1 MSYVSKTICLL
12 LCLSIHGFSYADQEE
27 LLSKKRNQAIDS
39 LNELADQY
47 RLSRKIPSAQ
57 ALLQSTLNESKENRY
72 TKGEGEAYTIM
83 GNISYNIRNFQDA
96 EKYGKKAID
105 IFSRTTPDTLLAK
118 AWVTWANAVW
128 AQSRFEEAIGG
139 FEKAQVIFDQAG
151 DSSGVGNTYSLLALA
166 EEERGN
172 YEKAFQ
178 YSTQAVRYKEQ
189 SAWLPIGKL
198 YADVG
203 DYDMALE
210 YYSKISDND
219 LKLSSSL
226 NVGEAYF
233 LKKIYAS
240 ALFYYRHFLS
250 TLDATDTNAL
260 SKPYFLLGELYR
272 DIGKYDSSLYYLP
285 IALSGFR
292 KVNDRNWIMRS
303 LLELGKVS
311 RDIGRSKQAIDYSRE
326 LLNIAEHS
334 GARQYSRDAH
344 FLLYELYEG
353 LHMTDSAYYH
363 IREYSV
369 LNNAIDIEVSAQKL
383 AFFKASAP
391 LEQAVLKIDL
401 LNKQKQLQQEEIKQS
416 ATQKLLLFIGLL
428 ILIVTSI
435 IIARNFYLKKRNADH
450 LLLLSENRLEIQNL
464 QHIKKQSELEMQV
477 LRTQMNPHFI
487 FNALNSISRFILQ
500 NNKSDADEYLTK
512 FSRLMRMILQNS
524 QNAIITLESE
534 LESLNLYLQLEMLRF
549 DHQFCYSIE
558 SEDSVDVSMIRVP
571 PLIIQPFV
579 ENSIWHGL
587 MPKKGKG
594 KVSIH
599 ISTDKELLLIRIIDD
614 GVGRAVSAA
623 SKNLPPTTHQSLG
636 LKTTSQRINMLYTT
650 NLEKSAVKF
659 VDLVDTYGK
668 PSGTEVVL
676 ELPLRYD

>member
-1 MSYVSKTICLL
+1 MRYATKTVCLL
-12 LCLSIHGFSYADQEE
+12 FFLSVQAIIYANQGES
-27 LLSKKRNQAIDS
+27 LNKRKVQAIDS
-39 LNELADQY
+39 LNALADQY
-47 RLSRKIPSAQ
+47 RLVRKIPLAQ
-57 ALLQSTLNESKENRY
+57 SLLQSAINDSKEIGYKR
-72 TKGEGEAYTIM
+72 GEGEAYTIM
-83 GNISYNIRNFQDA
+83 GNISYAIRNFQDA
-96 EKYGKKAID
+96 EKYGKRAVD
-105 IFSRTTPDTLLAK
+105 IFSYTNPDTLLAK

-128 AQSRFEEAIGG
+128 AQSKFEEAISG
-139 FEKAQVIFDQAG
+139 FEKAQTIFDHAG
-151 DSSGVGNTYSLLALA
+151 DSSGVGNTYSLLAMA

-219 LKLSSSL
+219 LKLTSSL

-240 ALFYYRHFLS
+240 ALFYYRHYLS
-250 TLDATDTNAL
+250 TLDPTDTNAL

-285 IALSGFR
+285 IALHGFR
-292 KVNDRNWIMRS
+292 KVNDRNWLMRS

-311 RDIGRSKQAIDYSRE
+311 KDIGQPKQAIAYSRE
-326 LLNIAEHS
+326 LLDFAEHS

-344 FLLYELYEG
+344 YLLYELFES
-353 LHMTDSAYYH
+353 LHMTDSAYSH
-363 IREYSV
+363 LREYST

-416 ATQKLLLFIGLL
+416 ARQKLLLFIGLL
-428 ILIVTSI
+428 VLIVLSI
-435 IIARNFYLKKRNADH
+435 IVGRNFYLKKRNADH
-450 LLLLSENRLEIQNL
+450 LLLLSENKLEIQSL

-487 FNALNSISRFILQ
+487 FNALNSISRFVLQ
-500 NNKSDADEYLTK
+500 NKKVDADEYLTK

-524 QNAIITLESE
+524 QNAVITLESE
-534 LESLNLYLQLEMLRF
+534 LESLRLYLELEMLRF
-549 DHQFCYSIE
+549 DHQFCYSID
-558 SEDSVDVSMIRVP
+558 SEDSVDVSMIKVP

-579 ENSIWHGL
+579 ENAIWHGL

-594 KVSIH
+594 RISIQ
-599 ISTDKELLLIRIIDD
+599 ISTDKQLLFIKIIDD
-614 GVGRAVSAA
+614 GVGRAVSATT
-623 SKNLPPTTHQSLG
+623 KKHQPTTHQSLG
-636 LKTTSQRINMLYTT
+636 LKTTSQRINMLYSR
-650 NLEKSAVKF
+650 NPENSPVKF
-659 VDLVDTYGK
+659 VDLVDTFGK
-668 PSGTEVVL
+668 PAGTEVIL
-676 ELPLRYD
+676 KLPLRYD